1 MDSFAQIFQRLPTGN
16 TSSSSGGVASFKV
29 QIKFDIPIFKVQM
42 DLDVVDKWLNMLE
55 GYFSIHNF
63 SSREKITFSLLKAIP
78 HVKYWWDTFS
88 EKKEIEEPSLFTVTL
103 AWESFKDA
111 IKEQYYHVG
120 SYDDLYRRWTTLRQ
134 ERDQTVPDLINIFHT
149 MCPSWIKNIL
159 SDIWCSSITSICIDT
174 SRNKQNLWTYLPWA
188 WPIYMLSKLRKTLN
202 KRCDSL
208 GHPS

>member
-1 MDSFAQIFQRLPTGN
+1 
-16 TSSSSGGVASFKV
+16 
-29 QIKFDIPIFKVQM
+29 M
-42 DLDVVDKWLNMLE
+42 DLDFVDKWLNMLE

-63 SSREKITFSLLKAIP
+63 SSRENITFSLLKAIS
-78 HVKYWWDTFS
+78 HVKYLWDTFS
-88 EKKEIEEPSLFTVTL
+88 EKKEIEEPSLFTVAL

-120 SYDDLYRRWTTLRQ
+120 SYDDLYTRWTTLRQ
-134 ERDQTVPDLINIFHT
+134 ERDQTILDFINIFHT
-149 MCPSWIKNIL
+149 LCPSWIKNIL
-159 SDIWCSSITSICIDT
+159 NNIWCSSITSICIDT

-208 GHPS
+208 GQPS